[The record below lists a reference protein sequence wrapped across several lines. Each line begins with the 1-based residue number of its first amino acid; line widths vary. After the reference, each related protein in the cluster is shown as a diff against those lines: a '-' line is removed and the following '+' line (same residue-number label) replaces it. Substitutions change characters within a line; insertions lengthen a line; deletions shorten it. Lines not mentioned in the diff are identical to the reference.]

1 MHLRLQLC
9 LPLIVLTIV
18 DLCLSV
24 PSFVNTNSRNDRSSL
39 DVSSI
44 ASNKFHKLNSNRQS
58 NVIDTSDDDIR
69 HTFNGDK
76 HESKTIRRNNADAAE
91 SSMSFDEDD
100 YGDDDDE
107 YNDDSVSDRRPLNF
121 LITNFLSD
129 GEIERRIHFDG
140 ITAKETLVVNS
151 G

>member
-1 MHLRLQLC
+1 MHLRLRLR

-24 PSFVNTNSRNDRSSL
+24 PSFANTNTRLDQNSI

-44 ASNKFHKLNSNRQS
+44 ASNKYHKFNSNRQS

-69 HTFNGDK
+69 HKFNGDK
-76 HESKTIRRNNADAAE
+76 HESNTIRRNNADAAE
-91 SSMSFDEDD
+91 SSMSFDEEDD
-100 YGDDDDE
+100 YGDE
-107 YNDDSVSDRRPLNF
+107 YSDDSVSDNRPLNF

-129 GEIERRIHFDG
+129 GEIERRIHFNV